1 MKTSYFVKPRPV
13 AAVVQLLVIALFV
26 MSLYSYLQTV
36 RKGNVYKEKLQTV
49 QVRQSQITAT
59 EQKLASY
66 RTYLSGQPQLSGL
79 PEKLK
84 WEEVNLSWKNIAFTE
99 LLHRLNNLYTD
110 DRLFVLQSFSF
121 SPDAGGAGAAFAP
134 RAGDEGAQEN
144 RNFELKGYYLCLLCQ

>member
-1 MKTSYFVKPRPV
+1 MKTSYFVKPNLV
-13 AAVVQLLVIALFV
+13 VAVVQLIVIALFAV
-26 MSLYSYLQTV
+26 SIYSYLQAF
-36 RKGNVYKEKLQTV
+36 RKGNVYVEKLRTV

-66 RTYLSGQPQLSGL
+66 KKYVSDQPQLSGL

-84 WEEVNLSWKNIAFTE
+84 WEEVNLSWKNIAFTD
-99 LLHRLNNLYTD
+99 LLHRLNNLYTT
-110 DRLFVLQSFSF
+110 DRIFVLQSFSF
-121 SPDAGGAGAAFAP
+121 SSDEGSPGAVLAI